1 MCLLCFLLESETIFK
16 GYVPWSLIKQ
26 YHMKYSDNWLPKP
39 ENSVTTEDYLVTSYF
54 WTVVFIGLG
63 LPFVIWDVS
72 HIQVSMGVPE
82 DSIITC
88 CSLSSAYCHF
98 NINQS
103 TFILTCFHFICL
115 EFSPL
120 IKIKTSSCVSVLF
133 SSKNHKKNQVRKH
146 KEVSSPTFC
155 LKKMWALKS
164 DQASQSFIQL
174 HLENL
179 HRWRPCNLSVQPAL
193 VLDSSCKLQS
203 QHPEKCRVFLNS
215 HLPWNSYLLNCH
227 QIPVPGC
234 WCTNT
239 YRNNSFSRR
248 ITNLLGLWHKVIHRA

>member
-1 MCLLCFLLESETIFK
+1 MLQMCLLCFLLESETIFK

-98 NINQS
+98 NIIQS

-120 IKIKTSSCVSVLF
+120 IKIKTSSCVSVIFL
-133 SSKNHKKNQVRKH
+133 SKNHKKNQVGKH
-146 KEVSSPTFC
+146 KEVSSPSFC
-155 LKKMWALKS
+155 LKKCELWSQIKLLRALSSCILKP
-164 DQASQSFIQL
+164 SQMKT
-174 HLENL
+174 
-179 HRWRPCNLSVQPAL
+179 VQPLCAAC
-193 VLDSSCKLQS
+193 SSAGLFLQTAVS
-203 QHPEKCRVFLNS
+203 TS
-215 HLPWNSYLLNCH
+215 W
-227 QIPVPGC
+227 
-234 WCTNT
+234 
-239 YRNNSFSRR
+239 
-248 ITNLLGLWHKVIHRA
+248 KV